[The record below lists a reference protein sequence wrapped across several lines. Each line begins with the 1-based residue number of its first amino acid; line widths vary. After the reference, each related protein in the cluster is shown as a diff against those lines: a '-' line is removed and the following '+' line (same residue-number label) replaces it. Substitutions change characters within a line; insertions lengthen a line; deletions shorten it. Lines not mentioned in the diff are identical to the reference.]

1 MSSTPSA
8 SAVPASNSTLQ
19 RVQRVRNRLR
29 NRIRDAV
36 IRRHKRSG
44 YVLFSDTTLRDGEQ
58 MPGATL
64 EPDEKVQIAL
74 ALESAGVHSLDAG
87 FPASSEADVLA
98 IQQMT
103 QVVRRPVLTA
113 LCRTLRGDVDAAARA
128 LSGNP
133 IHKKGVS
140 LFCGTSPQHRQHKL
154 RKSRSEVLR
163 LITESISYAAQT
175 FRIIAFSP
183 EDASR
188 TEPDFLCECY
198 RHAID
203 AGATAIGFP
212 DTVGVL
218 TPEKAADFVRLIQD
232 RVPNLDSVLLAVHFH
247 NDLGLAVANTLA
259 AVQAGA
265 NVVQCTVNGI
275 GERAGNA
282 SLEEVV
288 MALQLNQDQYG
299 RRFRV
304 DPSQLFPL
312 CRLVERLTGVALPRM
327 KPVSG
332 ENIFATEA
340 GIHQDGLLKHR
351 DTYLPF
357 YPETVGADGIQL
369 VLGRHSGKRA
379 VAHRLEALGQACS
392 EEELDVVVSLIKQ
405 QPKGSVIDDERLLEL
420 IADDDAADPVAR
432 PHDINGVPDGL
443 SNDGEH
449 NAGDDA

>member
-1 MSSTPSA
+1 MATEDDICERTGILCAMSSALSQLR
-8 SAVPASNSTLQ
+8 S
-19 RVQRVRNRLR
+19 RVR

-87 FPASSEADVLA
+87 FPASSEADVEA
-98 IQQMT
+98 IQKMT
-103 QVVRRPVLTA
+103 EVVQRPVLTA
-113 LCRTLRGDVDAAARA
+113 LCRTLRSDVDAAERA

-133 IHKKGVS
+133 VHKKGVS

-154 RKSRSEVLR
+154 RKSRSEVIR
-163 LITESISYAAQT
+163 IITDSISYAAQK
-175 FRIIAFSP
+175 FKIIAFSP

-218 TPEKAADFVRLIQD
+218 TPEKSGDFIRLIQD
-232 RVPNLDSVLLAVHFH
+232 QVPNLDSVLLGVHFH
-247 NDLGLAVANTLA
+247 NDLGLAVANTLSA
-259 AVQAGA
+259 IQAGA

-288 MALQLNQDQYG
+288 MALEINRDQYQKK
-299 RRFRV
+299 FRV
-304 DPSQLFPL
+304 DPTQLFPL
-312 CRLVERLTGVALPRM
+312 CQLVERLTGVSMARM
-327 KPVSG
+327 KPVG
-332 ENIFATEA
+332 GDNIFATEA
-340 GIHQDGLLKHR
+340 GIHQDGLLKNR

-357 YPETVGADGIQL
+357 FPEAVGAEGIQF
-369 VLGRHSGKRA
+369 VLGRHSGKKA
-379 VAHRLEALGQACS
+379 VAHRLESLGHLCS
-392 EEELDVVVSLIKQ
+392 EAEIDAVVGIIKQ
-405 QPKGSVIDDERLLEL
+405 QPKGVVVDDAMLLEL
-420 IADDDAADPVAR
+420 IQ
-432 PHDINGVPDGL
+432 
-443 SNDGEH
+443 GE
-449 NAGDDA
+449 DS